1 MERTKTLQKNFNDIN
16 SQQLI
21 GKKLK
26 FARRRYPANKKSM

>member
-26 FARRRYPANKKSM
+26 EVCKA